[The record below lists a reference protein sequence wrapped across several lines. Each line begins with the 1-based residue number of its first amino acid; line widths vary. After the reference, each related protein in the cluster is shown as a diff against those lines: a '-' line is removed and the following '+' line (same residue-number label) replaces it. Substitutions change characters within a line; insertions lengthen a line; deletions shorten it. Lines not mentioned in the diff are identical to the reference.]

1 MNRVVV
7 TGLGFISSI
16 GNSRATVLES
26 LRESRSGIE
35 FMPELAAMNDRVK
48 LAGTVKGFHFPTTD
62 PLDWTFPDNV
72 QFSRTQLRTM
82 VPNAVYAVAAMEEA
96 ISDAKLDPAHVS
108 APQTGLY
115 CASAGSAW
123 LTHLAIESVL
133 IRGPERT
140 SAPTVVTGMPNSLH
154 LNLTARFAIK
164 GASVSFSSACA
175 SSSHALGSAC
185 DLIRLGRQKI
195 MFVVGAEDCHPYN
208 ILPFASLRALSSQSD
223 PALAPRPFDVS
234 RDGFVITGGSAVLV
248 LEDAEH
254 AAARGAQVYAEFRG
268 WGQATDGYDVVAP
281 DPSGVGL
288 ARAMANALQDAGLDT
303 SDVDYINAHATAT
316 SAGDL
321 AELNALKSLFRGDSN
336 PKVSSTKALTG
347 HGLSLAGAL
356 EAGVCCLAM
365 RAGFMPANAKTETLD
380 AACEGVSILTSR
392 CDTPPRVIM
401 SNSSGFGGAN
411 VALIFTD
418 DRIDDR

>member
-16 GNSRATVLES
+16 GNSRAAVLES
-26 LRESRSGIE
+26 LREGRSGIE

-48 LAGTVKGFHFPTTD
+48 LAGTVKGFTFPTAD

-82 VPNAVYAVAAMEEA
+82 VPNAIYAVAAMEEA
-96 ISDAKLDPAHVS
+96 IGDAKLDPLLVS
-108 APQTGLY
+108 SPETGLY

-123 LTHLAIESVL
+123 LTHVAIESVL
-133 IRGPERT
+133 TRGPART

-164 GASVSFSSACA
+164 GASVGFSSACA

-208 ILPFASLRALSSQSD
+208 ILPFASLRALSSQCD

-248 LEDAEH
+248 LEEAEH
-254 AAARGAQVYAEFRG
+254 AAARGATIYAEAKG
-268 WGQATDGYDVVAP
+268 WGQASDGYDVVAP
-281 DPSGVGL
+281 DPTGSGL
-288 ARAMANALQDAGLDT
+288 ARAMTNALRDAGLEP
-303 SDVDYINAHATAT
+303 SAVDYINAHATAT
-316 SAGDL
+316 TAGDI
-321 AELNALKSLFRGDSN
+321 AELNALKTVFSGKGR

-356 EAGVCCLAM
+356 EAGISCLAL
-365 RAGFMPANAKTETLD
+365 REGFMPANGKMATLD
-380 AACEGVSILTSR
+380 PACEGVSILAER
-392 CDTPPRVIM
+392 CDESPQVAM

-411 VALIFTD
+411 VALIFSA
-418 DRIDDR
+418 I

>member
-16 GNSRATVLES
+16 GNSRAAVLES
-26 LRESRSGIE
+26 LREGRSGIE

-96 ISDAKLDPAHVS
+96 ISDANLDPALVS

-123 LTHLAIESVL
+123 LTHVAIDSVL
-133 IRGPERT
+133 TRGPART

-164 GASVSFSSACA
+164 GASVGFSSACA

-185 DLIRLGRQKI
+185 DLIRMGRQKI

-234 RDGFVITGGSAVLV
+234 RDGFIITGGAAVLV

-254 AAARGAQVYAEFRG
+254 AAARGATVYAEVKG
-268 WGQATDGYDVVAP
+268 WGQASDGYDVVAP
-281 DPSGVGL
+281 DPTGNGL
-288 ARAMANALQDAGLDT
+288 ARAMTNALQDAGLDA
-303 SDVDYINAHATAT
+303 SAVDYINAHATAT
-316 SAGDL
+316 TAGDI
-321 AELNALKSLFRGDSN
+321 AELNALKSVFIGDAR

-356 EAGVCCLAM
+356 EAGICCLAI
-365 RAGFMPANAKTETLD
+365 REGFMPANAKIEQLD
-380 AACEGVSILTSR
+380 PACEGVSILTSR
-392 CDTPPRVIM
+392 CDEAPRIAM

-411 VALIFTD
+411 VALIFSAT
-418 DRIDDR
+418 